1 MQARL
6 TSTRLTSTELLA
18 AAASAYNHLG
28 GSLREA
34 IDPDMGTWQAYESGR
49 RALAARVRA
58 QEWIIPEPVVRR
70 VKALETALAAA
81 PSRDAIVWLDRF
93 PHTVLEAVDRRHRVE
108 GLPSTPRR
116 RFGEITR
123 EAAVARPR

>member
-1 MQARL
+1 MKSRV
-6 TSTRLTSTELLA
+6 TSTELLA

-34 IDPDMGTWQAYESGR
+34 VDPDMGTWQAYESGR
-49 RALAARVRA
+49 RALAARARA
-58 QEWIIPEPVVRR
+58 QEWIVPEPVARR
-70 VKALETALAAA
+70 VEELQTALAAA
-81 PSRDAIVWLDRF
+81 PSDDALEWLDRF
-93 PHTVLEAVDRRHRVE
+93 PHTVLEAIDRRHRVE
-108 GLPSTPRR
+108 GLPSTPQR

>member
-1 MQARL
+1 MQAH
-6 TSTRLTSTELLA
+6 LTSTELLT

-34 IDPDMGTWQAYESGR
+34 VDPDMGTWQAYESGR
-49 RALAARVRA
+49 RALAARARA
-58 QEWIIPEPVVRR
+58 QEWIIPEPVVLK
-70 VKALETALAAA
+70 VKAIEAALAAA
-81 PSRDAIVWLDRF
+81 PSGDAIVWLDRF

>member
-1 MQARL
+1 MKFRV
-6 TSTRLTSTELLA
+6 TSTELLT
-18 AAASAYNHLG
+18 AAASAYDHLG

-34 IDPDMGTWQAYESGR
+34 VDPDMGTWQAYESGR
-49 RALAARVRA
+49 RALAARARA
-58 QEWIIPEPVVRR
+58 QEWIVPEPVARR
-70 VKALETALAAA
+70 VEELQAALAAA
-81 PSRDAIVWLDRF
+81 PSDDALEWLERF
-93 PHTVLEAVDRRHRVE
+93 PHTVLEAIDRRHRVE

>member
-1 MQARL
+1 MKFRV
-6 TSTRLTSTELLA
+6 TSTELLT
-18 AAASAYNHLG
+18 AAASAYDHLG

-34 IDPDMGTWQAYESGR
+34 VDPDMGTWQAYESGR
-49 RALAARVRA
+49 RALAARARA
-58 QEWIIPEPVVRR
+58 EEWIVPEPVARR
-70 VKALETALAAA
+70 VEELQAALAAA
-81 PSRDAIVWLDRF
+81 PSDDALEWLERF
-93 PHTVLEAVDRRHRVE
+93 PHTVLEAIDRRHRVE